1 MPHRSCSSSPPIDC
15 VRCQQ
20 CYQFV
25 QLLFFLQPQIQV
37 LVLRVLAVTKLVAE
51 EYSLDDLFLE
61 YYQHD
66 ENHQ

>member
-1 MPHRSCSSSPPIDC
+1 MDDSDATRPSLLVRSHD
-15 VRCQQ
+15 R
-20 CYQFV
+20 
-25 QLLFFLQPQIQV
+25 LLKALS
-37 LVLRVLAVTKLVAE
+37 RYAVTKLVAE